1 MSSNTQ
7 HITTTQLSV
16 QAISYV
22 GHKGQGIQDFWQQ
35 TLLPKSES
43 EDRNKNYTIQEVI
56 GLAIQDILIQS
67 SAVLQ
72 SSYDLIILIEESSS
86 DQYINHI
93 EEAIKN
99 SHLNPQKITVRRAKE
114 SDFIQEIHTIPSTKT
129 TILASL
135 QEKQEAHEAIFLVI
149 NGQNDKSLGTIT
161 EVSSTL
167 SEKEWNSEIGT
178 AKYIDI
184 LQKDQITGLYQ
195 KATTTNTLENFKHY
209 YWTTAQSLLFESFLS
224 VSRSILANYSEL
236 LPASEIG
243 IDDTVKHYKKVFPWF
258 HSIPQVKRK
267 SISCLITSNTA
278 YKITIE
284 EASNKEQ
291 AHLYSLDKPQLLL
304 FSAANQFSL
313 LQQLEEAFIS
323 LTTRVENVYTLSRKL
338 NQQHHH
344 SYRLIFPATPLT
356 VTQKLEEA
364 ITLLKEKTITG
375 SHSKKGII
383 YGVHQT
389 KPKIAFTYPGQ
400 GSQYIGMLQEL
411 SLHFSEVRSSIS
423 ELDQALYGINALP
436 NSMIV
441 YPTEGAKTSEEKE
454 MLQKEL
460 FNMEGGAT
468 NIVISSVA
476 LFDLLKKCGVSPEV
490 HMGHSHGEN
499 TALNTSGILSSNRAA
514 FFDLVTEISRR
525 GSEGISE
532 GEIPVGKF
540 ISVAL
545 FQQNIDAI
553 IEKYKEDIYIAMD
566 NCPHQFVVFGKN
578 ETIDAFQKEISDVG
592 AICISLPF
600 DRAYHT
606 PFFEREMR
614 FIQPIY
620 DSIDLYTPTAKV
632 FSCID
637 LEYFPKDPDAIKSR
651 LGRQWTN
658 CVRFREAIEVLHKD
672 GINRFIEVGPGSTL
686 TGFTN
691 DTLNGKDF
699 KAFACDIKQKGAL
712 KQLQFILAKL
722 FVDGVDITIDPFLK
736 EAIPVVSAPIHKNVV
751 ATSQISNTSQ
761 SAQQHILKQHF
772 ELMNQ
777 FLQQQ
782 EQISKQIFGDHYT
795 AISPSQERKSQHTS
809 TPLLDRIITAT
820 PDEVVF
826 EKTLTLATDLF
837 LKDHTL
843 GRFSD
848 PDEILSPLPVMP
860 FVTTME
866 VIAEAASHWAT
877 DTLFV
882 TKLEDIRGHKWIALD
897 QESLHLIITG
907 KKEKI
912 TTDSQT
918 IKVCLYIE
926 EAIPTNKVAEGTA
939 TLSGKYNTPPTVQ
952 LPKMEIID
960 HPTWDA
966 KNFNETCLFHGPSFT
981 SMDRLQ
987 SVGDTGIILDLINP
1001 TQKHFVANNEIPHFK
1016 TPGAILDASGQMVA
1030 YWLVEQGETHF
1041 GTFPFYVASFEL
1053 YAPPQLQEGQK
1064 ISCSAQ
1070 FEKSN
1075 DIITGDYQFYS
1086 NNQVLFS
1093 IQGLH
1098 SKYYDFPVKFL
1109 NCLYWEGTNSYLS
1122 TPILLQSDLS
1132 VQARRITDLPNGFL
1146 DQGGEVWL
1154 RALAHMMLSSNEKDT
1169 WYAFPEKG
1177 NRRKEWLLGRVV
1189 AKEVVR
1195 AYADQHHFLAL
1206 SPRDIEITT
1215 SKLGKPLVHCPLL
1228 ANTGTIPNISISHS
1242 LSTAIAAITPQEM
1255 LIGID
1260 LEVIHKKEEEYHV
1273 NLVFDTQEQTL
1284 LQGHSLLPYF
1294 CAKEAA
1300 AKSIGIPFLGSYTT
1314 WKIID
1319 FSESKVT
1326 IQHENEFLE
1335 VAIHKTDTEI
1345 MAICIHTI
1353 KEQLLNN

>member
-7 HITTTQLSV
+7 HITTTKHAV
-16 QAISYV
+16 QAISYI
-22 GHKGQGIQDFWQQ
+22 GYRGQGIQDFWQQ
-35 TLLPKSES
+35 TLLPDFELENSIK
-43 EDRNKNYTIQEVI
+43 KYTTQEVI
-56 GLAIQDILIQS
+56 DLAIQNIIVQSPTILR
-67 SAVLQ
+67 
-72 SSYDLIILIEESSS
+72 SSYDLIILIEENST
-86 DQYINHI
+86 DQYIINI
-93 EEAIKN
+93 EKAIKN
-99 SHLNPQKITVRRAKE
+99 SNFNPQKVTVQRAKE
-114 SDFIQEIHTIPSTKT
+114 ADFIQELYTTPNTKT
-129 TILASL
+129 TIFASL
-135 QEKQEAHEAIFLVI
+135 YERQASNEAIFLLL
-149 NGQNDKSLGTIT
+149 NEQNSKSLGTIT
-161 EVSSTL
+161 EVSNTL
-167 SEKEWNSEIGT
+167 SIEEWNSEIGT

-184 LQKDQITGLYQ
+184 LQKDQSAPLYQ
-195 KATTTNTLENFKHY
+195 KATSTNTLENFKHY
-209 YWTTAQSLLFESFLS
+209 YWSTSQSLLFESFLS
-224 VSRSILANYSEL
+224 ISRSILASYSEL

-243 IDDTVKHYKKVFPWF
+243 VDDTVKHYKKVFPWF
-258 HSIPQVKRK
+258 HSIPEIKRE
-267 SISCLITSNTA
+267 SISCLITSDSA
-278 YKITIE
+278 YKITIQ
-284 EASNKEQ
+284 EASKKEQ
-291 AHLYSLDKPQLLL
+291 AHLFSLDKPQLLL
-304 FSAANQFSL
+304 FSAVNQPSL
-313 LQQLEEAFIS
+313 LHQLEETLLS
-323 LTTRVENVYTLSRKL
+323 LTNQEEDVYTLSRKL
-338 NQQHHH
+338 NQQHHQ
-344 SYRLIFPATPLT
+344 SYRLVFPATPLT
-356 VTQKLEEA
+356 IIKKLEEA
-364 ITLLKEKTITG
+364 ITLLKEKTISG
-375 SHSKKGII
+375 SHSKKGIV

-400 GSQYIGMLQEL
+400 GSQYTGMLQEL
-411 SLHFSEVRSSIS
+411 SLHFSDVRSSIS

-499 TALNTSGILSSNRAA
+499 TALNTSGILSNDRAA

-553 IEKYKEDIYIAMD
+553 LEKYKEDIYIAMD

-578 ETIDAFQKEISDVG
+578 ETIDDFQKEISDVG

-637 LEYFPKDPDAIKSR
+637 LEYFPEDPIVIKSK

-658 CVRFREAIEVLHKD
+658 CVRFREAIEVLHQD

-722 FVDGVDITIDPFLK
+722 FVDGVDITVAPFLK
-736 EAIPVVSAPIHKNVV
+736 KESSVTSLPLPKKAIAAP
-751 ATSQISNTSQ
+751 QISNTPP

-782 EQISKQIFGDHYT
+782 EQISKQVFGSHH
-795 AISPSQERKSQHTS
+795 ISILSPQEEQPQPILP
-809 TPLLDRIITAT
+809 PLLDRITTST

-866 VIAEAASHWAT
+866 IIAEAASHWAT

-897 QESLHLIITG
+897 QETLHLMITA
-907 KKEKI
+907 KKEK
-912 TTDSQT
+912 TTTNSQK
-918 IKVCLYIE
+918 IKVCLYIDKV
-926 EAIPTNKVAEGTA
+926 IPTNKVAEGTA
-939 TLSGKYNTPPTVQ
+939 ILSREYKAAPKVQ
-952 LPKMEIID
+952 LPEMEIINY
-960 HPTWDA
+960 PTWDA

-987 SVGDTGIILDLINP
+987 SVGDTGIILDLKNP
-1001 TQKHFVANNEIPHFK
+1001 TQKRFVANNEDPNFK

-1053 YAPPQLQEGQK
+1053 YAPPQLNENQK

-1070 FEKSN
+1070 FEKNN

-1086 NNQVLFS
+1086 NDQVLFS

-1098 SKYYDFPVKFL
+1098 SKYYDFPTKFL
-1109 NCLYWEGTNSYLS
+1109 NCLYWEGANSYLS
-1122 TPILLQSDLS
+1122 TPISLQSDTPI
-1132 VQARRITDLPNGFL
+1132 QARRITDLPNGFL

-1154 RALAHMMLSSNEKDT
+1154 RALAHMMLSQKEKDT

-1195 AYADQHHFLAL
+1195 TYADQHYFLAL

-1215 SKLGKPLVHCPLL
+1215 SELGKPLVHCPALE
-1228 ANTGTIPNISISHS
+1228 NVGTIPNISISHS

-1260 LEVIHKKEEEYHV
+1260 IELIHKKEEDYNV
-1273 NLVFDTQEQTL
+1273 NLVFDAQEKTL

-1314 WKIID
+1314 WKITS
-1319 FSESKVT
+1319 FSEEAVT

-1335 VAIHKTDTEI
+1335 VAIYKTDTEI
-1345 MAICIHTI
+1345 IAICTHTVE
-1353 KEQLLNN
+1353 EQLLNN